1 MDNLELFAISQII
14 GGGGQSGLQLPDA
27 PTTDGKYMLTCTV
40 SGETVTLAWEAVT
53 P

>member
-1 MDNLELFAISQII
+1 MDNISLMALAMAAS
-14 GGGGQSGLQLPDA
+14 GGGESGPQLPDL